1 MKVFNSDKLSPYGDI
16 TWMDEKDVER
26 LIYVYRIQHEA
37 EDFRPP
43 SAWCCTDSLGNR
55 LYFRARDRKKAMQL
69 MVDFFGSAKY
79 SLIADKNIQVR

>member
-1 MKVFNSDKLSPYGDI
+1 MKVFNSNKLSPYGDI

-79 SLIADKNIQVR
+79 SLISDKHQAIR